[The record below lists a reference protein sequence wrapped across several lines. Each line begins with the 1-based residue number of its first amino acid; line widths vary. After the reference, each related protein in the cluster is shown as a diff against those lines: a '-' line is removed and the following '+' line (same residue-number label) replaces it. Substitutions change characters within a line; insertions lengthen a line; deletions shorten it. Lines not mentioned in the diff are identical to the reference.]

1 MTDFDICISFFFCSY
16 QCPEEER
23 DGKWHSDYECQF
35 LSSVGFRAADGDL
48 SAAADVI
55 PELQVQM
62 ACITPLR
69 LILRAKRGLECS
81 RDLLPEGVYDFYSD
95 PLPIS
100 AGSRHAQVQYKLTYI
115 CCLVSCNVHQAYF

>member
-1 MTDFDICISFFFCSY
+1 MKDVTDFDKYISYFCSY

-95 PLPIS
+95 PVPIS
-100 AGSRHAQVQYKLTYI
+100 AGSRHAQV
-115 CCLVSCNVHQAYF
+115 